1 MTAAGAWIVYDGEC
15 PFCSRYVAMLRL
27 RETLGSIALVNA
39 RDGGPEV
46 EEARAAGLDL
56 DEGMVLKFD
65 GRLYHGDDCIHR
77 LALLSTPSGAF
88 NRVNA
93 APHGAE
99 RGAAPARATAPRRCW
114 RRPRGVIRTAGDRL
128 HSRPIPFLYP
138 PRCLCAIILAT
149 DRLCGTVRRA
159 AIGPN
164 RFRTLRRTRSG
175 SVGKTVP
182 CTGPVRTRS
191 PLESG
196 CSFVSARGRRTC
208 PRHIMALKPA
218 CGEVPS
224 QLARVSIARPGNER
238 IPRGL
243 RFRALERAR
252 R

>member
-93 APHGAE
+93 AIF
-99 RGAAPARATAPRRCW
+99 RS
-114 RRPRGVIRTAGDRL
+114 RTA
-128 HSRPIPFLYP
+128 SRVLYP
-138 PRCLCAIILAT
+138 VLRTGRNAVL
-149 DRLCGTVRRA
+149 RL
-159 AIGPN
+159 
-164 RFRTLRRTRSG
+164 L
-175 SVGKTVP
+175 
-182 CTGPVRTRS
+182 
-191 PLESG
+191 
-196 CSFVSARGRRTC
+196 GRR
-208 PRHIMALKPA
+208 R
-218 CGEVPS
+218 
-224 QLARVSIARPGNER
+224 LADAGD
-238 IPRGL
+238 GL
-243 RFRALERAR
+243 AG
-252 R
+252 